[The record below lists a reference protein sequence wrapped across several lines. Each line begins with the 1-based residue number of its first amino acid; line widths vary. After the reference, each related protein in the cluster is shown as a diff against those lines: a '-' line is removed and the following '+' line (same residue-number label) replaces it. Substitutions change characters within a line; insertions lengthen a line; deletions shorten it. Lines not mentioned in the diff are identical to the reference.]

1 MTRTLQYISVKNK
14 GFLAGDRLKK
24 RIFYSSSRKF
34 RREVFF
40 GTPCMYQS
48 GNDADRV
55 SWRKKI
61 FVKLSIGQC
70 PTIMCWNTAQ
80 PQCNGSIKHIL
91 EWASQCSQFFR
102 RAHFVKRRA
111 FVGRALDGRKDGR
124 KVFVIL
130 TSFCDLVHVQSVVDR
145 FAKQLYNAL
154 NMPKKHT

>member
-1 MTRTLQYISVKNK
+1 MEKENFCEAVHWTVSNHNV
-14 GFLAGDRLKK
+14 LK
-24 RIFYSSSRKF
+24 YSR
-34 RREVFF
+34 
-40 GTPCMYQS
+40 
-48 GNDADRV
+48 
-55 SWRKKI
+55 
-61 FVKLSIGQC
+61 
-70 PTIMCWNTAQ
+70 TIMCWNTAQ

-130 TSFCDLVHVQSVVDR
+130 TSFCDLVHVQSVVDQ

-154 NMPKKHT
+154 NVSKITIDGQHHKNKGNLGFFYRTRAWGPKIRLTKSDQLHQITLPPIYKTW